1 MKVNVFAAQ
10 VHVEDLVLAHI
21 EQNLINGNVQ
31 CKTGVRWRWRSTTF
45 WRWLPLLCGSLG
57 AAFCDMQYASPQ
69 AGILKR

>member
-31 CKTGVRWRWRSTTF
+31 CKTDKIKQEET
-45 WRWLPLLCGSLG
+45 
-57 AAFCDMQYASPQ
+57 MQNY
-69 AGILKR
+69 